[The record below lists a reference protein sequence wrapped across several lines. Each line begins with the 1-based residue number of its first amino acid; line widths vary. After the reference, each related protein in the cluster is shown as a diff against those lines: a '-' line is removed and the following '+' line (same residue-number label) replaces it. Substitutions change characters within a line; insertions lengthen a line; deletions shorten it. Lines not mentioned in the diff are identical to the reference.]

1 MAKNKPEKDLR
12 FERFGTKGFT
22 ATSKVND
29 FIDRLEAGQVCGT
42 KCPGCGKRFF
52 PPRADCPDCSG
63 AGPMEWFV
71 VEGEGKLA
79 TYSVLRYAPQGFEQD
94 LPYAIAVAD
103 YGGLQDLRP
112 SQPFWTG
119 CAAWLRGDHPG
130 AQSARRAGGLRV
142 RAPGR
147 IMA

>member
-22 ATSKVND
+22 ATTKVND

-42 KCPGCGKRFF
+42 KCPGCGQRFF

-63 AGPMEWFV
+63 AGPMEWFQ

-103 YGGLQDLRP
+103 YGDYKLFGRLSHFGP
-112 SQPFWTG
+112 EIEPG
-119 CAAWLRGDHPG
+119 CPVTT
-130 AQSARRAGGLRV
+130 RAVSLPDGRV
-142 RAPGR
+142 AYEFVPQGQQ
-147 IMA
+147 